1 MKRREEGKF
10 DNGTCL
16 AMLGSDANV
25 LVFSGR
31 SNYRTPS
38 GACFQHLSASE
49 LALADAET
57 S

>member
-1 MKRREEGKF
+1 
-10 DNGTCL
+10 
-16 AMLGSDANV
+16 MLGSDANV